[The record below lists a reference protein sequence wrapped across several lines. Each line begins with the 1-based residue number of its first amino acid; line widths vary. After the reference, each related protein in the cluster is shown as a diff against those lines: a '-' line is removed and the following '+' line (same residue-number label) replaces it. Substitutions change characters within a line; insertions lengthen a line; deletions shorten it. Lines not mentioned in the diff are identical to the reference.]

1 VLRHRGLLK
10 VPAKLHI
17 LSSVFRLGQSPVSVF
32 LLSCCNSSSSV
43 TFMPIGYRLRLH
55 FCLCLHGFAIVFPI
69 LHQIPVVIRSPD
81 LWLPFGFSVL
91 LSRLPSPLF
100 VMFSRFILFSGA
112 TWFSLRITV
121 IPISAF
127 LSSLSISGVLAA
139 QPASF
144 VPSLGPFCRR
154 STLRSIP
161 SPRLISDFLC
171 SSQLLPIFSL
181 YSLLM
186 ARLWR
191 FGFLFCSSVSSLS
204 RAYVLRPPSSSSPIT
219 LLPCVVVLLIGVSF
233 LRGLSFSD
241 LRFLF
246 RPVVLFVVLCFT
258 FYVLLL
264 LLFMLDFYGVCLCW
278 IMDFG
283 MFVFGVTSMAADRDS
298 PQPTSILAALSSS
311 PRVVSVVVFSFVLSH
326 RCLRHL
332 FVFSIVPLCRLPL
345 GVSTLASVFALQP
358 LVLRPS
364 FSSLSRVES
373 RP

>member
-10 VPAKLHI
+10 VPAKLHF

-43 TFMPIGYRLRLH
+43 TFMSIGYRLRLRL
-55 FCLCLHGFAIVFPI
+55 CLCLHGFAIVFPI

-112 TWFSLRITV
+112 TWFFLRITV

-258 FYVLLL
+258 FHVSR
-264 LLFMLDFYGVCLCW
+264 FMFCCFYLLCW
-278 IMDFG
+278 I
-283 MFVFGVTSMAADRDS
+283 SMVSVCVGLWILECLCLVLRLWQRIETLLSLRQSSRLFLPPHASS
-298 PQPTSILAALSSS
+298 PSSSS
-311 PRVVSVVVFSFVLSH
+311 PLSSPIVVFVICSS
-326 RCLRHL
+326 
-332 FVFSIVPLCRLPL
+332 S
-345 GVSTLASVFALQP
+345 
-358 LVLRPS
+358 PS
-364 FSSLSRVES
+364 FLSVAFLS
-373 RP
+373 GSPP